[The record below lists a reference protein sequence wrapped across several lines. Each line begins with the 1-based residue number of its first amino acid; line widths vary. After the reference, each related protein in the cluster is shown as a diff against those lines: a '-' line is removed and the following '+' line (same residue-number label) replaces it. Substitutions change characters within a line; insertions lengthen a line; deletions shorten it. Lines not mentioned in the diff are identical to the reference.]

1 MGLKEFKIEDAL
13 NWSKHMHRECTRC
26 RRQFGPPDLAKEE
39 SKGMETGRKAAGLE
53 GVRFLYYRCP
63 VCEKDDI
70 FVDVLPRPDET
81 PEKYRERR
89 DAMEDVARAMH
100 SEQVEVVVN
109 PVKQPG

>member
-1 MGLKEFKIEDAL
+1 MEMKELKIEDAL
-13 NWSKHMHRECTRC
+13 KWRNHMRRECTRC
-26 RRQFGPPDLAKEE
+26 QRPFIPTDLAKEE
-39 SKGMETGRKAAGLE
+39 SKGMEAQRKAAGLE

-81 PEKYRERR
+81 PEKYRVRK
-89 DAMEDVARAMH
+89 DAMEDAARTMH

-109 PVKQPG
+109 PVKKPG